1 MLEMRRQNSNSARFD
16 VSGILK
22 TWNFPAQVSRIT
34 ITLTVVF
41 PTTGFSCQ
49 SAFGPIYRVTVN
61 FVLMARVRGEG
72 RGGMEFGA
80 GFTATVFSVPDPSLL
95 QNPKAIKSRI
105 KERTMN
111 PMLIVAIPLGLVIL
125 GMILNSIGLSFDQPP
140 SSSEQDPAK
149 RAAAEGET
157 YRRFFDLQ
165 RKRAVTRQK
174 RVGQYAWL
182 LMAAIIGSFIWLY
195 MSTVTKTTATTQIAA
210 LQTLQTEEGKETVL
224 SLTLKDGSNVKYL
237 IKSPTADALEA
248 AKKEGISKQKV
259 SSWDMAQSG
268 TALTIGESP
277 LPVGVA
283 LKVSSDPTARK
294 D

>member
-1 MLEMRRQNSNSARFD
+1 MH
-16 VSGILK
+16 
-22 TWNFPAQVSRIT
+22 
-34 ITLTVVF
+34 
-41 PTTGFSCQ
+41 
-49 SAFGPIYRVTVN
+49 
-61 FVLMARVRGEG
+61 
-72 RGGMEFGA
+72 
-80 GFTATVFSVPDPSLL
+80 
-95 QNPKAIKSRI
+95 
-105 KERTMN
+105 

-140 SSSEQDPAK
+140 SSAEQDPAK
-149 RAAAEGET
+149 RAAAEGEA
-157 YRRFFDLQ
+157 YRRFFDRQ
-165 RKRAVTRQK
+165 RSRAVTRQN

-237 IKSPTADALEA
+237 IKSPTADALDA

-268 TALTIGESP
+268 TALSIGESP
-277 LPVGVA
+277 LPAGVA
-283 LKVSSDPTARK
+283 LKVSSDPTTRK

>member
-1 MLEMRRQNSNSARFD
+1 M
-16 VSGILK
+16 K
-22 TWNFPAQVSRIT
+22 
-34 ITLTVVF
+34 
-41 PTTGFSCQ
+41 
-49 SAFGPIYRVTVN
+49 
-61 FVLMARVRGEG
+61 
-72 RGGMEFGA
+72 FGA

>member
-1 MLEMRRQNSNSARFD
+1 
-16 VSGILK
+16 
-22 TWNFPAQVSRIT
+22 
-34 ITLTVVF
+34 
-41 PTTGFSCQ
+41 
-49 SAFGPIYRVTVN
+49 
-61 FVLMARVRGEG
+61 
-72 RGGMEFGA
+72 MELGA
-80 GFTATVFSVPDPSLL
+80 GFTATVFSVPDPSLF
-95 QNPKAIKSRI
+95 PKAIKSLI
-105 KERTMN
+105 KERIMH
-111 PMLIVAIPLGLVIL
+111 PMLIVAIPLVLVIV

-165 RKRAVTRQK
+165 RKQAVTRQN

-195 MSTVTKTTATTQIAA
+195 MSTVAKTTATTQIAA
-210 LQTLQTEEGKETVL
+210 LQTLATEEGKETVL

-237 IKSPTADALEA
+237 IKAPTADALEA
-248 AKKEGISKQKV
+248 AKKDGISKQKV

-277 LPVGVA
+277 LPAGVA
-283 LKVSSDPTARK
+283 LKVSSDPTAKK